1 MILTAHQVGYMPW
14 LGLFAKIASS
24 DKFVCFDDVQYEK
37 RGWNNRNYIKA
48 HNGPVLLTVPV
59 ESNNHFAK
67 KLREIEI
74 VPGNWQRKHMRSI
87 ELTYKRAPYFEQHY
101 RGVGAILDQYAD
113 GGLLIDLNME
123 LLRYFMRAL
132 GIQVPIVKASDY
144 TFRGM
149 KSELVLDM
157 CRQLGATKYIF
168 GGEGD
173 GYADKQGFMNEGI
186 EPIFRQYEHP
196 EYPQQHGAFAP
207 RMAIIDLLMN
217 CGPDSL
223 DILMNRQMETT

>member
-1 MILTAHQVGYMPW
+1 MIVTAHQVGYMPW
-14 LGLFAKIASS
+14 LGLFAKIASA

-37 RGWNNRNYIKA
+37 RGWNNRNYIKS
-48 HNGPVLLTVPV
+48 HNGHLLLTVPV
-59 ESNNHFAK
+59 ESKNHFAK

-87 ELTYKRAPYFEQHY
+87 ELAYKRAPYFEQHY
-101 RGVGAILDQYAD
+101 QGVGAILDLYAD
-113 GGLLIDLNME
+113 GGLLIDLNMD

-132 GIQVPIVKASDY
+132 GIQVPIVNASDY

-149 KSELVLDM
+149 KSDLVLDM
-157 CRQLGATKYIF
+157 CKQLGATKYIF
-168 GGEGD
+168 GGEGE
-173 GYADKQGFMNEGI
+173 GYADKQGFINEGI
-186 EPIFRQYEHP
+186 EPIFQKYEHS
-196 EYPQQHGAFAP
+196 EYPQQHNAFAP

-223 DILMNRQMETT
+223 DILMNRQVETT